1 LIQELGCDVHLKDL
15 QSHPEAKAMATEI
28 RAELLR
34 LVQCQ
39 RGEIT
44 TWLDKP
50 VHSVS
55 RLDVVMAGGGGS
67 IDFVLKAIDKPVPI
81 GHRTVQV
88 KLTIPGD
95 RAGINTFGASR
106 GRMAVALGG
115 ASDDYDTL
123 VHEQPTVT
131 KIRLGSL

>member
-1 LIQELGCDVHLKDL
+1 
-15 QSHPEAKAMATEI
+15 MAAEI
-28 RAELLR
+28 RAEFLK
-34 LVQCQ
+34 LVQDNAAD
-39 RGEIT
+39 IT
-44 TWLDKP
+44 HWLDKS

-67 IDFVLKAIDKPVPI
+67 IDFVLKAIDKPVPV
-81 GHRTVQV
+81 GQRTVQV

-115 ASDDYDTL
+115 ASTDYDTL
-123 VHEQPTVT
+123 VHEQPTLT
-131 KIRLGSL
+131 TIRRGSL

>member
-1 LIQELGCDVHLKDL
+1 
-15 QSHPEAKAMATEI
+15 MAAEI
-28 RAELLR
+28 RAEFLK
-34 LVQCQ
+34 LVQDNAT
-39 RGEIT
+39 EIAQ
-44 TWLDKP
+44 WLDKP

-67 IDFVLKAIDKPVPI
+67 IDFVVKAIDRPVTI

-88 KLTIPGD
+88 KLTIPGE

-115 ASDDYDTL
+115 ASSDYDTL
-123 VHEQPTVT
+123 MHEQPTLT
-131 KIRLGSL
+131 KISRGPL